1 MGKDQSYYFYDIEHS
16 KELAG
21 AVHVYSHFM
30 PLLGPMHTYTHNM
43 YAYGKVPGMSTYHTQ
58 PLRIIYISLWL
69 LSELFPLS

>member
-1 MGKDQSYYFYDIEHS
+1 MGKDQSYYFYNIKHS

-21 AVHVYSHFM
+21 AVHVYSYFM

-43 YAYGKVPGMSTYHTQ
+43 YTYGKVPGMSTYHNQ